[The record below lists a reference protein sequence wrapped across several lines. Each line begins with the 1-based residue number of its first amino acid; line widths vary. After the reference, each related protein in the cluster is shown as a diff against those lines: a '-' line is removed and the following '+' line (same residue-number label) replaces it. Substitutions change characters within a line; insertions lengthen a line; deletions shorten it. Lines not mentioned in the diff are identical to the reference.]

1 MTSSEALAILGLNA
15 AATATEIKRAYR
27 ELVKVWHPD
36 RFGEDLLLRQ
46 RAENELKRINIAFQ
60 ALQSYIPNGPPTSA
74 GSTGAPPPRP
84 HPHPAQPDR
93 KADGQNSSQ
102 VFVGKSSWSTVGSW
116 AARILTLAAIVSM
129 RYACAD
135 HPTQTS
141 SNATAEN
148 SNTNVALY
156 DQPPFQREVY
166 ASPNSASSGS
176 IQSTNPVA
184 EPRHRSPER
193 PPLLERERG
202 VAEAKGNQATTS
214 VRSYDDLS
222 NSERSSLESACYIAK
237 ISEGPASYDRCKQNQ
252 LTLLS
257 KSPST
262 PDMSS
267 LSSVDRSS
275 VDSACY
281 IARISEGPA
290 SYNNCVTRQL
300 WALVRSPSRPDLS
313 SLSADETSSI
323 ESACYI
329 ARISEGPASY
339 NRCLVEK
346 LREMNRH

>member
-1 MTSSEALAILGLNA
+1 
-15 AATATEIKRAYR
+15 
-27 ELVKVWHPD
+27 
-36 RFGEDLLLRQ
+36 
-46 RAENELKRINIAFQ
+46 
-60 ALQSYIPNGPPTSA
+60 
-74 GSTGAPPPRP
+74 
-84 HPHPAQPDR
+84 
-93 KADGQNSSQ
+93 
-102 VFVGKSSWSTVGSW
+102 
-116 AARILTLAAIVSM
+116 
-129 RYACAD
+129 
-135 HPTQTS
+135 
-141 SNATAEN
+141 
-148 SNTNVALY
+148 
-156 DQPPFQREVY
+156 
-166 ASPNSASSGS
+166 
-176 IQSTNPVA
+176 
-184 EPRHRSPER
+184 
-193 PPLLERERG
+193 
-202 VAEAKGNQATTS
+202 
-214 VRSYDDLS
+214 
-222 NSERSSLESACYIAK
+222 
-237 ISEGPASYDRCKQNQ
+237 
-252 LTLLS
+252 LS